1 MNSKLLE
8 AIGLGNLDIAY
19 ILIFML
25 VCIIALA
32 VLVICQMNQ
41 NKKLRL
47 RYERFLQGKNA
58 KSLEE
63 QIATLCEEH
72 DIIKKS
78 SEAHTRQIK
87 DLYKKHKTTFQKFS
101 IVKYDAFKEMG
112 GKLSFCLVM
121 LDEENDGYILNSVH
135 SSDGCYSYTKRIK
148 KGKSDIAL
156 GEEEKYALEKAIN
169 AEISNQ

>member
-25 VCIIALA
+25 VCIITMA

-41 NKKLRL
+41 NKKLRK
-47 RYERFLQGKNA
+47 RYEKFLQGKNA

-63 QIATLCEEH
+63 QIAVLCQEH
-72 DIIKKS
+72 DIIKKA

-87 DLYKKHKTTFQKFS
+87 DLYKKHKTTFQKCA

-112 GKLSFCLVM
+112 GKLSFCLAM

-148 KGKSDIAL
+148 KGNSDIAL
-156 GEEEKYALEKAIN
+156 GEEERRALEKAMN
-169 AEISNQ
+169 SEA